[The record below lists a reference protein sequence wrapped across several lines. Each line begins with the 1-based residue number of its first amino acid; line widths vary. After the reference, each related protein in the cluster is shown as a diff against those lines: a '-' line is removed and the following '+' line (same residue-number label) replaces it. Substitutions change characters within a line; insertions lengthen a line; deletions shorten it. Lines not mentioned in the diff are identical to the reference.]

1 MAAYG
6 LILLD
11 TWLMTTLEAVLLLDS
26 QPQPTGA
33 G

>member
-11 TWLMTTLEAVLLLDS
+11 TWLMTTLEAVLLLDL
-26 QPQPTGA
+26 QALTTGLR
-33 G
+33 